1 MNKMTYYHASPV
13 KDLKVLR
20 PGISMH
26 GKSWV
31 YLTDKRENT
40 LVYLCNAIE
49 KYCKETDF
57 AYEGRCYKWASYG
70 FDQDGILQLEEYYPN
85 AIWDTYKGMTG
96 YIYSAKGCEDVDPL
110 GDIAGAFTSDKSVEI
125 DACEIVPDAYEAIM
139 EAVLEGKLVI
149 QKYEDMSA
157 TKLEWIKNK
166 IMEDYNTK
174 KDIPEYIHFLEGKFS
189 FLSK

>member
-1 MNKMTYYHASPV
+1 MTYYHASSV
-13 KDLKVLR
+13 KDLKVLQ

-70 FDQDGILQLEEYYPN
+70 FNQNGILQLEEYYPN

-96 YIYSAKGCEDVDPL
+96 YIYSTKMDENIQPL
-110 GDIAGAFTSDKSVEI
+110 GDIRGAFVTEKPLEI
-125 DACEIVPDAYEAIM
+125 SGCEMVPDAYAAIM
-139 EAVLEGKLVI
+139 EAVSNGKMVI
-149 QKYEDMSA
+149 RKYEDMSA
-157 TKLEWIKNK
+157 EKLEWIQNK
-166 IMEDYNTK
+166 ITKDYNTK

-189 FLSK
+189 FLSE